1 MVKHVRLA
9 MTLGCAVVFS
19 LLALAGGRPNVKL
32 LAASQQAQSPSP
44 QTGQSSQANMAE
56 MMKRHQQMMTD
67 MKAADAKLDELVN
80 AMNAAT
86 GEAKVSAMGQV
97 VGELV
102 RQQKTMHEHMGTMDQ
117 QMMMRM
123 MGGRGMMRGR

>member
-1 MVKHVRLA
+1 MLKHIHTV
-9 MTLGCAVVFS
+9 
-19 LLALAGGRPNVKL
+19 LALAGAVALSLVAFAGGLANVEL
-32 LAASQQAQSPSP
+32 FATSP
-44 QTGQSSQANMAE
+44 QTQSPPAQSGQSTPAMAE
-56 MMKRHQQMMTD
+56 MMKQHQQMMAD

-86 GEAKVSAMGQV
+86 GEAKVSALAQV
-97 VGELV
+97 VSELV
-102 RQQKTMHEHMGTMDQ
+102 RQQKTMHEHLGTMDQ